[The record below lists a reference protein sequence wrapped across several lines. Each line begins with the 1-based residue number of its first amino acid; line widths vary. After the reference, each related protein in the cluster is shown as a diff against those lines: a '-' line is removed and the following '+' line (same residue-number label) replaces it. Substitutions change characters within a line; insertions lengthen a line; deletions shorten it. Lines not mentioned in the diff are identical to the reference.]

1 MGVYL
6 EIVEKKSYLKAATA
20 SGMPLTTL
28 KNNVGR
34 LKDEPTETTLFKGIP
49 VPKVVHLGARTAL
62 LPRTEAQLAEWLLEM
77 SRLSMSV
84 NFKMLQLMAL
94 KLSGRNPLGNTV
106 GNCNADSVQAPDSD
120 DADCDDV

>member
-1 MGVYL
+1 MAFFASPGDKRKREWTQGQLNLGVYL
-6 EIVEKKSYLKAATA
+6 RVVEKMSYLKAAR
-20 SGMPLTTL
+20 MPVTTL
-28 KNNVGR
+28 KNYVGR
-34 LKDEPTETTLFKGIP
+34 LKDESTETTLFKGIP
-49 VPKVVHLGARTAL
+49 VPKAMHLGGRTTL

-106 GNCNADSVQAPDSD
+106 AN
-120 DADCDDV
+120 